1 MHVCV
6 NTRVCICVCVRVC
19 VRVRANKP
27 REPEGGAQP
36 PGRVL
41 PDEQAAG
48 ARGGAQPPG
57 RVLPDLCL
65 SLSLS
70 ESVIECVSE

>member
-1 MHVCV
+1 M
-6 NTRVCICVCVRVC
+6 
-19 VRVRANKP
+19 NKP

-48 ARGGAQPPG
+48 ARGGRTVCVCREPRGRQPSL
-57 RVLPDLCL
+57 VLIFKCICVYVSVYVRSCL
-65 SLSLS
+65 
-70 ESVIECVSE
+70 

>member
-1 MHVCV
+1 M
-6 NTRVCICVCVRVC
+6 
-19 VRVRANKP
+19 NKP

-48 ARGGAQPPG
+48 ARGGRTAPWQGPAG
-57 RVLPDLCL
+57 
-65 SLSLS
+65 
-70 ESVIECVSE
+70 